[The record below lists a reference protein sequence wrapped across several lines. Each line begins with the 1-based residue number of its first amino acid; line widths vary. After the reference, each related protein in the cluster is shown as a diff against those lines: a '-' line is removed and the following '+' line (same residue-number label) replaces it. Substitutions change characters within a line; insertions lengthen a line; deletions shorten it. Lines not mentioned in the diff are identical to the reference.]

1 MKKLII
7 CMTAALLA
15 LAMCIGVLAESAS
28 EPAAELYDSMVNLL
42 FNTSNVT
49 LKGTAEFTL
58 DGEWFKT
65 AEGTWQQDGDRAF
78 RQLLLKAPGKNG
90 TEKKNGYTIFV
101 SGDDYNLIE
110 EFTPSVY
117 TTGATAGRNSI
128 LRKSVGAEKFISLGK
143 MLASQA
149 NTLLGENV
157 ITKTADGYSIK
168 LDGNLPYF
176 ADTAL
181 NMFAQ
186 FAANRYF
193 GMDYDKISAGAQYSM
208 QSFRTVTES
217 LVYCMRSVSLKKAE
231 VNVTNDANGA
241 VKHIEGTIAIDVNTA
256 ADGVKLLEVSFSADV
271 TDQGNTMVK
280 KFDPNA
286 YNVVPAYT
294 YDSNNPAEIGSKWES
309 SYEGSPMFF
318 EDMDLNDAQKTA
330 VGALSF
336 MGGNKDGIT
345 AMGFY
350 QLDDRSVVMIDCTDC
365 RTRQFVILDDGRVVN
380 AKTEPAEW
388 EDAYE
393 AYNENPVTNAETDR
407 QVKEYLKGFM
417 QKYCPERADAVD
429 SLEMSWIY
437 QTDDVVYANYC
448 EPAEKAVMEEG
459 AKDLIFTLQI
469 SPEIRIESYSG
480 M

>member
-28 EPAAELYDSMVNLL
+28 EPAAELYDSLVNLL

-49 LKGTAEFTL
+49 LKGTAEFKL

-157 ITKTADGYSIK
+157 IMKTADGYSIK

-271 TDQGNTMVK
+271 TDLGNTMVK

-294 YDSNNPAEIGSKWES
+294 YNN
-309 SYEGSPMFF
+309 
-318 EDMDLNDAQKTA
+318 T
-330 VGALSF
+330 
-336 MGGNKDGIT
+336 
-345 AMGFY
+345 
-350 QLDDRSVVMIDCTDC
+350 
-365 RTRQFVILDDGRVVN
+365 
-380 AKTEPAEW
+380 
-388 EDAYE
+388 
-393 AYNENPVTNAETDR
+393 NPVD
-407 QVKEYLKGFM
+407 
-417 QKYCPERADAVD
+417 
-429 SLEMSWIY
+429 
-437 QTDDVVYANYC
+437 
-448 EPAEKAVMEEG
+448 EG
-459 AKDLIFTLQI
+459 AEAPTAGI
-469 SPEIRIESYSG
+469 
-480 M
+480 